1 MDEPALNRSL
11 QLTRASLGE
20 VRWRLAHCL
29 PTEWSDC
36 AAQMDSAVANLRHAM
51 GLAVEPGQTPGPG
64 TRAAFLAVK
73 KDADAVA
80 SLLDSSAA
88 LYGGWLRR
96 LQSMAAGYSADG
108 TPAESWTGAR
118 ISAEG

>member
-1 MDEPALNRSL
+1 M
-11 QLTRASLGE
+11 
-20 VRWRLAHCL
+20 RLAHSL
-29 PTEWSDC
+29 PADWSEC
-36 AAQMDSAVANLRHAM
+36 PAHMEAAVVNLRRAM
-51 GLAVEPGQTPGPG
+51 GLAVQAGQRPEPG

-73 KDADAVA
+73 KDIDAVA

-88 LYGGWLRR
+88 LYGGWMRQM
-96 LQSMAAGYSADG
+96 QSMAAGYSADG